1 MNKTKATSL
10 KNKIDASLAI
20 LIKEKKNE
28 NKIHNEKD
36 TRNDKFKK

>member
-20 LIKEKKNE
+20 LIKEKKM
-28 NKIHNEKD
+28 KIKY
-36 TRNDKFKK
+36 TM